1 MLYVVMSKTEFCS
14 SLPCTRTTQK
24 PFKSAQSGYQK
35 IWQPLVFKFVCLVC
49 KLTDLF
55 RISRN
60 YCTLVTRAQGVVGIG
75 AALSAIGFAGFQL
88 VLRVIGIGNR
98 TVRGDLSDEIP
109 GSIVGVYNGS
119 VRSDFGYRIFS

>member
-1 MLYVVMSKTEFCS
+1 M
-14 SLPCTRTTQK
+14 
-24 PFKSAQSGYQK
+24 
-35 IWQPLVFKFVCLVC
+35 
-49 KLTDLF
+49 
-55 RISRN
+55 
-60 YCTLVTRAQGVVGIG
+60 TRAQGVVGIG

-109 GSIVGVYNGS
+109 GSIVGVCNGS